1 MQATTIHQGRQRLA
15 IQVKGK
21 VVRTT
26 LSVIKADVGSI
37 GGHVTPSK
45 QLLQTIGQHVCLGKG
60 SLLTDFH
67 VGATG
72 DDIAILMVHQRGA
85 GNEEVHRLAWDAF
98 RAGTQTAREQ
108 GLYGAGQDLLVDSF
122 SGNVKG
128 AGPAVAELEFEERP
142 NEPFLMFLADKTE
155 PGAYN
160 LPLYLA
166 FADPMNTAGLLL
178 SPELTCGF
186 RFRVMDVS
194 YTEGDRVIELNAPE
208 DLYALAALLRD
219 NDRYVVEAVFSRH
232 DGEQAAAASTTRLH
246 NIAGKYTGKD
256 DPVLLVRV
264 QKNFPATGEILA
276 PYANAHYV
284 GGFMRGSHVGPLMPV
299 QHGTTCSY
307 FDGPPIVSCWGFCVH
322 EGRLTEPVDLF
333 NHPFWDSVR
342 DRAASKAME
351 MRRQGFSGPAMLPY
365 SELEYGGIVQILKK
379 LEPRFTV
386 RAPAKAAEP
395 VAV

>member
-1 MQATTIHQGRQRLA
+1 MRT
-15 IQVKGK
+15 
-21 VVRTT
+21 TT

-37 GGHVTPSK
+37 GGHVAPSDK
-45 QLLQTIGQHVCLGKG
+45 LRDTISRRVMTGMD
-60 SLLTDFH
+60 SLLTDYYL
-67 VGATG
+67 GSTG
-72 DDIAILMVHQRGA
+72 DDIAILMVHDRGVA
-85 GNEEVHRLAWDAF
+85 DEEVHRLAWDAF
-98 RAGTQTAREQ
+98 NAGANTAQEQ

-128 AGPAVAELEFEERP
+128 MGPAVAELEFEERP
-142 NEPFLMFLADKTE
+142 NEPFVLFLADKTE

-178 SPELTCGF
+178 SPEITKGF
-186 RFRVMDVS
+186 RFRIMDVS
-194 YTEGDRVIELNAPE
+194 YTEGDRVIDLNAPE
-208 DLYALAALLRD
+208 DLYDLAALLRD

-232 DGEQAAAASTTRLH
+232 DGEQAASASTTRLH

-264 QKNFPATGEILA
+264 QKNFPATGEVLA
-276 PYANAHYV
+276 PYAIAHYV

-299 QHGTTCSY
+299 PHNTGCSY

-322 EGRLTEPVDLF
+322 DGKLTEAVDLF
-333 NHPFWDSVR
+333 AHPFWDTVR
-342 DRAASKAME
+342 DRAATKAME
-351 MRRQGFSGPAMLPY
+351 MRRQGFSGAAMLPY
-365 SELEYGGIVQILKK
+365 NELEYGGIVKILDR
-379 LEPRFTV
+379 LESRFAV
-386 RAPAKAAEP
+386 RSASRPAEA

>member
-1 MQATTIHQGRQRLA
+1 
-15 IQVKGK
+15 
-21 VVRTT
+21 
-26 LSVIKADVGSI
+26 VIKADVGSI
-37 GGHVTPSK
+37 GGHVAPSK
-45 QLLQTIGQHVCLGKG
+45 KLLDTISRHVMAGMDG
-60 SLLTDFH
+60 VLTDYYL
-67 VGATG
+67 GATG
-72 DDIAILMVHQRGA
+72 DDIAILMAHNKGV

-98 RAGTQTAREQ
+98 KAGTETAKGE

-178 SPELTCGF
+178 SPEITKGF
-186 RFRVMDVS
+186 RFRVMDVN

-208 DLYALAALLRD
+208 DLYVLAALLRD

-232 DGEQAAAASTTRLH
+232 DGEQAVAASTQRLH

-256 DPVLLVRV
+256 DPVMLVRV

-276 PYANAHYV
+276 PYSIAHYV

-299 QHGTTCSY
+299 RHGTGCSY

-322 EGRLTEPVDLF
+322 EGKLTEPVDLF
-333 NHPFWDSVR
+333 DHPFWDAVR
-342 DRAASKAME
+342 DRAAAKAME
-351 MRRQGFSGPAMLPY
+351 MRRQGFSGAAMLPY
-365 SELEYGGIVQILKK
+365 SELEYGGIVKILER
-379 LEPRFTV
+379 LESRFFIRPAV
-386 RAPAKAAEP
+386 QAARA